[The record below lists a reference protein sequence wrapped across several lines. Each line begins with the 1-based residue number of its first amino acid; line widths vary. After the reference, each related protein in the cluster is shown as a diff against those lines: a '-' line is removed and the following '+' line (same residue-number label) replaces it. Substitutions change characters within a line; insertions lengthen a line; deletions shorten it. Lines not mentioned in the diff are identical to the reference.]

1 MTYSQSVFIMN
12 DRQKAAQEW
21 FKKATEAMNHKN
33 WGYAIEALDK
43 SCRLDPENVMFR
55 QVKHGNIRKSYN
67 ENGTGA
73 KMAGMRLMGVKG
85 RIKKSRMS
93 KDWKNIE
100 LAAEEG
106 LLTNPWDAQLFFDL
120 GEACD
125 GQGNKDVARYA
136 LEKAVELDKENAVYN
151 RRLGDLLVAREDFK
165 AAEAVFERLAKLL
178 PLDGDIRTMLNR
190 VRAQQT
196 IVRGRYEG
204 ADSTRDVKV
213 EQPAAA
219 VNAYEEDRK
228 ARKGQTK
235 TADAPGESAE
245 ADLLHAIRK
254 DPGNVNLYLK
264 LADLYKS
271 AREFGKAQD
280 QLTKAL
286 EISGNNSDI
295 REQMQEVQLLLL
307 RKDAADAEEK
317 ARQNPGKERLVEKAK
332 SLKAELVQ
340 KEIEFY
346 THAVENNPTDLRRKL
361 ELAQRLF
368 QAKEY
373 SKAIPLLQQA
383 VANPSLKVDALVLL
397 GECFTRDGKLDLA
410 RRQFEKALE
419 GLNFND
425 RPDAF
430 RNAHYWL
437 GRIYEKAGK
446 VEQAENHYNE
456 VLAVDYEFRD
466 VLDRLQKLQ
475 GGDQGIAE

>member
-1 MTYSQSVFIMN
+1 M
-12 DRQKAAQEW
+12 
-21 FKKATEAMNHKN
+21 
-33 WGYAIEALDK
+33 
-43 SCRLDPENVMFR
+43 
-55 QVKHGNIRKSYN
+55 
-67 ENGTGA
+67 
-73 KMAGMRLMGVKG
+73 
-85 RIKKSRMS
+85 
-93 KDWKNIE
+93 
-100 LAAEEG
+100 
-106 LLTNPWDAQLFFDL
+106 
-120 GEACD
+120 
-125 GQGNKDVARYA
+125 
-136 LEKAVELDKENAVYN
+136 
-151 RRLGDLLVAREDFK
+151 
-165 AAEAVFERLAKLL
+165 
-178 PLDGDIRTMLNR
+178 
-190 VRAQQT
+190 
-196 IVRGRYEG
+196 
-204 ADSTRDVKV
+204 
-213 EQPAAA
+213 
-219 VNAYEEDRK
+219 
-228 ARKGQTK
+228 
-235 TADAPGESAE
+235 
-245 ADLLHAIRK
+245 
-254 DPGNVNLYLK
+254 K

-280 QLTKAL
+280 QLSKAL
-286 EISGNNSDI
+286 EISGNNADI
-295 REQMQEVQLLLL
+295 REQMQEVQLMLL
-307 RKDAADAEEK
+307 RKDASEAEEK

-332 SLKAELVQ
+332 ALKADLVQ

-346 THAVENNPTDLRRKL
+346 THAVENNPNDLRRKL

-368 QAKEY
+368 LVKEY

-446 VEQAENHYNE
+446 TEQAENHYNE